1 MTALNLGAWNVR
13 TLLDRADRAERKSAL
28 VDRELSRYK
37 LDMAAL
43 SETRLSDVGEAAEA
57 NYTFFWSG
65 KATGLKREAGVGFA
79 IKNTLVPKL
88 MGTPKAINV

>member
-57 NYTFFWSG
+57 N
-65 KATGLKREAGVGFA
+65 
-79 IKNTLVPKL
+79 
-88 MGTPKAINV
+88 

>member
-1 MTALNLGAWNVR
+1 M
-13 TLLDRADRAERKSAL
+13 LDRADRAERKSAL

-57 NYTFFWSG
+57 NYTSFGLERLQVSKG
-65 KATGLKREAGVGFA
+65 KQGWDLPSRIA
-79 IKNTLVPKL
+79 
-88 MGTPKAINV
+88 